1 MNKETT
7 IAHVMLAVLAGHTE
21 RIIYKKLVI
30 LFLHSEINKYMFSYF
45 VFFICIH

>member
-21 RIIYKKLVI
+21 RIIYRELVI
-30 LFLHSEINKYMFSYF
+30 SFLDTRLIKYMFP
-45 VFFICIH
+45 